1 MYPPRRINT
10 KMKPRLKHIWLQSLW
25 FTLFIAQC
33 VASPVHAADAP
44 AKDEALRQGEAMY
57 LQGILPSGAPLQ
69 ATIFGNL
76 TQEGKVVACTACH
89 LRSGMGKLSD
99 DMETLVLPVSG
110 AKLFAPLLGQEDI
123 PGVTMKRLMFKTPR
137 PAYTDQTLAAAL
149 LTGKDPSGRSLDQ
162 TMPRYILDEES
173 MRVIISYLKSLSATI
188 SPGVTEDEI
197 RFATIIGE
205 GVSTADR
212 DAMLLPLKA
221 FLQLEWNESLSD
233 HLEQMSARI
242 SHKGRP
248 APEKRYRR
256 ATLDVWQLHGPPET
270 WADQLKT
277 FYAERPVFA
286 LLAGIVPGAWSPIHE
301 FCEKNRIP
309 CLLPI
314 TDLPKLADDWYTLY
328 FSKGF
333 ALEGEVAA
341 KFLAQD
347 AGLPLGTPVIQVS
360 RDTDEGKALAGSFSE
375 TWKKLSEIPLTNLIL
390 SPEEQTGSD
399 FWKKLSAA
407 NPQAAFAVW
416 LAAADLTGIESLADE
431 KQPPPALF
439 LSATLLGGAL
449 PAMPDKIRDFTYIVH
464 PARLPGEGG
473 SIEAIV
479 ADWLKIKD
487 IPNTNMTISAKVFVL
502 KGMLSKAL
510 VAMGN
515 DSHRDFFLD
524 LLDGAKEQATASV
537 TYPVLSF
544 GPGQRYA
551 ANGCYVVQL
560 TPGENPDL
568 VKKVDWFFYLR
579 QR

>member
-1 MYPPRRINT
+1 
-10 KMKPRLKHIWLQSLW
+10 MKTRLKHIWLQSLW

-33 VASPVHAADAP
+33 VASPPHAADAP
-44 AKDEALRQGEAMY
+44 AGDEALRQGEAMY
-57 LQGILPSGAPLQ
+57 LHGVLPSGAPLQ

-76 TQEGKVVACTACH
+76 TQEGEAVACAACH
-89 LRSGMGKLSD
+89 LRSGMGKLLD

-110 AKLFAPLLGQEDI
+110 AKLYAPLLGQENI
-123 PGVTMKRLMFKTPR
+123 PGVTMKRLMFENPR

-149 LTGKDPSGRSLDQ
+149 LTGKDPTGRSLNQ
-162 TMPRYILDEES
+162 TMPRYLLDEES
-173 MRVIISYLKSLSATI
+173 MRVMISYLKSLSATI

-197 RFATIIGE
+197 RFATIVGE
-205 GVSTADR
+205 GISVADR
-212 DAMLLPLKA
+212 DAMLLPLIA
-221 FLQLEWNESLSD
+221 FLQLEWNERLSD
-233 HLEQMSARI
+233 HLEQVSARI

-248 APEKRYRR
+248 APGKRYRK

-277 FYAERPVFA
+277 FNTQRPVFA
-286 LLAGIVPGAWSPIHE
+286 LLAGIVPGGWSPIHE

-314 TDLPKLADDWYTLY
+314 TDLPGLAEDDWYTLY
-328 FSKGF
+328 FSKGLS
-333 ALEGEVAA
+333 LEGEVAA

-347 AGLPLGTPVIQVS
+347 AGLPLDTPVIQVS
-360 RDTDEGKALAGSFSE
+360 RKTDEGKALAGSFSE
-375 TWKKLSEIPLTNLIL
+375 TWKKLSEVPLTTITL
-390 SPEEQTGSD
+390 SPNEQTGSD

-407 NPQAAFAVW
+407 NPQAAFVVW
-416 LAAADLTGIESLADE
+416 LAAADLTGIESLADG
-431 KQPPPALF
+431 KQPPPALT

-464 PARLPGEGG
+464 PARLPGEGD
-473 SIEAIV
+473 STETIV
-479 ADWLKIKD
+479 ADWLNIKD

-515 DSHRDFFLD
+515 DYHRDFFLD

-560 TPGENPDL
+560 TRGEKPEL